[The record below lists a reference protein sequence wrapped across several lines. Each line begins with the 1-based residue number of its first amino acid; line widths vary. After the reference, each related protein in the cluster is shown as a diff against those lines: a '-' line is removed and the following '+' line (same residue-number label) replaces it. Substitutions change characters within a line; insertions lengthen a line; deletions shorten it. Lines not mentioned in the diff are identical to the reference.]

1 MNESTK
7 TLLFV
12 AAAAV
17 AIIAGF
23 VVGPGGDDFDVQ
35 QLVGEKIN
43 NFDPISA
50 TRLQITK
57 FDTDTA
63 ETREFEVAQEDG
75 LWVLPSK
82 QGYPADANQRMAKAA
97 NALIDREILR
107 VASETAADHADL
119 GVINPSS
126 SGLDSKATGVG
137 MRVAMY
143 DNGGQT
149 LSDMIIGNKDTDNEG
164 QYYVRFTD
172 QDAVYVVGLDP
183 EPLSTRFEDWIE
195 KDLLGL
201 NTFDI
206 LRVRI
211 NDYSAELQ
219 PRLTNAGITFQVLWD
234 RRSDMTFRYDNDA
247 SKWLPEDLRVF
258 DPEAKDYVELTLA
271 DDEELNSTALNELKN
286 GLDDLQIVDVERKPD
301 GLSADLKAG
310 EGFLNNEESVSD
322 LVMKGFAPVPLTPD
336 GDPEILSSE
345 GEVICTLKTG
355 VEYVL
360 RFGKLQLSEGEAK
373 AEHEKQAGED
383 IESDSG
389 LNRYLFVLARF
400 NDSVIEKPQ
409 LEDLPELPPDMKASD
424 EGEQPAEADQA
435 ETETEAETPE
445 AEAAEEPAA
454 EEPAAEEPTDEPQP
468 TEAAEG
474 DEPEADQDS
483 KGEEDPDLEDIIRR
497 RKAIEQENQRKLDE
511 YQEKIE
517 AGEKTVQE
525 LNERFGDWYY
535 LVSDDV
541 YKQIRLGRDQV
552 IQKKEA
558 EAEEG
563 DTAET
568 PAGATGLPN
577 LPVGE

>member
-1 MNESTK
+1 MNETTK
-7 TLLFV
+7 TLVFV
-12 AAAAV
+12 AGAAV

-23 VVGPGGDDFDVQ
+23 VVGTGQEGFDVQ

-43 NFDPISA
+43 NFDPASA

-57 FDTDTA
+57 FDTNTA

-82 QGYPADANQRMAKAA
+82 QGYPADATDRMAKAA
-97 NALIDREILR
+97 NALIDREILG
-107 VASETAADHADL
+107 VASETAADHAEM

-126 SGLDSKATGVG
+126 TGLDSKATGVG

-149 LSDMIIGNKDTDNEG
+149 LSDMVIGNKVTGSDG

-172 QDAVYVVGLDP
+172 QDAVYVVELDP
-183 EPLSTRFEDWIE
+183 EPLSNRFEDWIE
-195 KDLLGL
+195 KDLLKL
-201 NTFDI
+201 SSFDI
-206 LRVRI
+206 QRVRI

-219 PRLTNAGITFQVLWD
+219 PRLTASGLTFQVLWD
-234 RRSDMTFRYDNDA
+234 RRSDMTFRYDSDE

-258 DPEAKDYVELTLA
+258 NPDAKDYAELTLA
-271 DDEELNSTALNELKN
+271 EDEELNSTALNELKN
-286 GLDDLQIVDVERKPD
+286 GLDDLRIVDVERKPD

-310 EGFLNNEESVSD
+310 EGFLNNEESATD
-322 LVMKGFAPVPLTPD
+322 LVMKGFAPVPLTPG

-345 GEVICTLKTG
+345 GEVICTLNTG

-373 AEHEKQAGED
+373 AEHEKQAGEEGD
-383 IESDSG
+383 SDSG

-409 LEDLPELPPDMKASD
+409 LEDLPELPPDAKPSD

-435 ETETEAETPE
+435 PADIESETPA
-445 AEAAEEPAA
+445 AEASEEPAA
-454 EEPAAEEPTDEPQP
+454 EEPAADEATNEPQP
-468 TEAAEG
+468 SEAAEG
-474 DEPEADQDS
+474 EEPEADQDS
-483 KGEEDPDLEDIIRR
+483 KAEETPDLEDVIQR

-511 YQEKIE
+511 YKKKIE
-517 AGEKTVQE
+517 ASEKTVQE

-541 YKQIRLGRDQV
+541 YKQIRLGRDKV

-558 EAEEG
+558 ETKDGDAEE
-563 DTAET
+563 A
-568 PAGATGLPN
+568 PAGAAGLPN